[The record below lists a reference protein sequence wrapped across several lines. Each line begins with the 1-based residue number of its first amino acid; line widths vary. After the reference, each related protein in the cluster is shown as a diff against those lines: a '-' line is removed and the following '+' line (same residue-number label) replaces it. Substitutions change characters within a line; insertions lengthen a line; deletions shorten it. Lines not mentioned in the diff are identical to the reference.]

1 MKNLKKFKKQSVS
14 FIFIWLLV
22 ASFVL
27 LFAKPLLA
35 QTISAQFP
43 QYYYNNHWGRKIVA
57 WGDTYHYDMGCRSW
71 NKVSVNLPSTGDYKI
86 VVRYYA
92 DGTAEQ
98 THEEFKILIDG
109 NYIGRTTDCGTGCY
123 ENENLG
129 IHQLGAGTHTVK
141 ASHLWTLTDWNSPNS
156 ASPLSISF
164 TLITPPPTVDIKA
177 NNSDGPITID
187 YNTSATLSW
196 TSTNAT
202 SCQASGN
209 WSGSK
214 ATSGSENT
222 GNLISSKTYTIT
234 CTGPGGS
241 ATDSVT
247 VNVSSQPTLYVTLEA
262 IPNSGYAPLN
272 DVDLRATVS
281 GSATGSI
288 NYKFDCTNDGIWDH
302 IFNNIWDNPKT
313 VVDACDYPY
322 SGTYTAKV
330 HVERGS
336 ANPASDTDIITVSYQ
351 APPTVDIKANNSD
364 GPITIDYNTSATLS
378 WTSTNATSCSA
389 SGNWSGSKDTSGSEN
404 TGNLISSKTYT
415 ITCTGPGGSATDSVT
430 VNVSSQSTL
439 YVNLEAIPN
448 SGDAPLRNV
457 DLKATV
463 SGTAGGEITY
473 RFDCTNDGDWEQVFD
488 SYSETEITEDLCNYS
503 SAGTYTAKVRVYREG
518 LSATDTDT
526 IYVEE
531 EQEETLYVDLDADP
545 ESGTEPLNNVDLTAD
560 VSGTALGKITYKF
573 DCENDGDWDYIGDSY
588 SEIKTVASLC
598 DYEKDGTYTAKVKV
612 YRDGLTATD
621 TDTIRVYKVEEK
633 VSLSIDKKV
642 RNQTRGQTSWYSTI
656 SASPSDKIA
665 FRIKVTST
673 GDDTAE
679 DVIIKDTLPEKF
691 AWQGNL
697 KVDGKDF
704 DGDISDGIEIGN
716 LSPGRSKTITFE
728 ALIASKEEFVY
739 GTTDLIN
746 AALVYNV
753 DTSVTDTAKV
763 RVTKTAVAGAVT
775 EVPTGILS
783 SAKVSLFITI
793 LIILLATYLLLLKS
807 YFSHKISSLEFNEIV
822 FDAKEKVKNF
832 FLGIYQSPKERSEKR
847 LSRLIADVRTREG
860 LE

>member
-1 MKNLKKFKKQSVS
+1 MKNLKKSKKQSIS
-14 FIFIWLLV
+14 FIFIWLLI

-35 QTISAQFP
+35 GTISTQFP
-43 QYYYNNHWGRKIVA
+43 EYYYNNKWGRKIVA
-57 WGDTYHYDMGCRSW
+57 WGDTHHYNMGMRSW
-71 NKVSVNLPSTGDYKI
+71 NQVSVNLPSTGDYKI

-129 IHQLGAGTHTVK
+129 TRHLGAGGHTVK
-141 ASHLWTLTDWNSPNS
+141 AEHLWTLADWNSPNS
-156 ASPLSISF
+156 VSPLSISF
-164 TLITPPPTVDIKA
+164 ELITP
-177 NNSDGPITID
+177 
-187 YNTSATLSW
+187 
-196 TSTNAT
+196 
-202 SCQASGN
+202 
-209 WSGSK
+209 
-214 ATSGSENT
+214 
-222 GNLISSKTYTIT
+222 
-234 CTGPGGS
+234 
-241 ATDSVT
+241 
-247 VNVSSQPTLYVTLEA
+247 
-262 IPNSGYAPLN
+262 
-272 DVDLRATVS
+272 
-281 GSATGSI
+281 
-288 NYKFDCTNDGIWDH
+288 
-302 IFNNIWDNPKT
+302 
-313 VVDACDYPY
+313 
-322 SGTYTAKV
+322 
-330 HVERGS
+330 
-336 ANPASDTDIITVSYQ
+336 
-351 APPTVDIKANNSD
+351 PPTVDIKANNSD

-389 SGNWSGSKDTSGSEN
+389 SGNWSGSKATSGSEN

-430 VNVSSQSTL
+430 VYVSSQPIL
-439 YVNLEAIPN
+439 YVTLEAIPN
-448 SGDAPLRNV
+448 SGYAPLNDV
-457 DLKATV
+457 DLRATV
-463 SGTAGGEITY
+463 SGTAEGEITY

-488 SYSETEITEDLCNYS
+488 SYSETEIAGDLCDYS

-545 ESGTEPLNNVDLTAD
+545 ETGTEPLNNVDLTAD
-560 VSGTALGKITYKF
+560 VSGTAEGEITYKF
-573 DCENDGDWDYIGDSY
+573 DCENDGDWDYVGNSY
-588 SEIKTVASLC
+588 SEIKTVVNLC

-621 TDTIRVYKVEEK
+621 TDTIYVYKAEEE
-633 VSLSIDKKV
+633 VSLNIDKKV
-642 RNQTRGQTSWYSTI
+642 RNQTKGQTSWYSTI

-763 RVTKTAVAGAVT
+763 RVTRTAVVGAVT

-807 YFSHKISSLEFNEIV
+807 YFSQKTSSLRFNEIV
-822 FDAKEKVKNF
+822 FDAKEKAKNF

-847 LSRLIADVRTREG
+847 LSRFIEDIKVREG

>member
-1 MKNLKKFKKQSVS
+1 MKNLKKFKKHSIS

-35 QTISAQFP
+35 GTVSAEFP
-43 QYYYNNHWGRKIVA
+43 QYYYNNHWGQKIVA
-57 WGDTYHYDMGCRSW
+57 WGDTHHYNMGMRSW
-71 NKVSVNLPSTGDYKI
+71 NKVSVNLLSTGDYKI
-86 VVRYYA
+86 IVKYYA
-92 DGTAEQ
+92 DGPGDQ

-109 NYIGRTTDCGTGCY
+109 NYISRTTDCGTGCY

-129 IHQLGAGTHTVK
+129 THQLGAGGHTVK
-141 ASHLWTLTDWNSPNS
+141 AEHLWTLTDWNSPNS
-156 ASPLSISF
+156 VSPLSVSF
-164 TLITPPPTVDIKA
+164 ELITP
-177 NNSDGPITID
+177 
-187 YNTSATLSW
+187 
-196 TSTNAT
+196 
-202 SCQASGN
+202 
-209 WSGSK
+209 
-214 ATSGSENT
+214 
-222 GNLISSKTYTIT
+222 
-234 CTGPGGS
+234 
-241 ATDSVT
+241 
-247 VNVSSQPTLYVTLEA
+247 
-262 IPNSGYAPLN
+262 
-272 DVDLRATVS
+272 
-281 GSATGSI
+281 
-288 NYKFDCTNDGIWDH
+288 
-302 IFNNIWDNPKT
+302 
-313 VVDACDYPY
+313 
-322 SGTYTAKV
+322 
-330 HVERGS
+330 
-336 ANPASDTDIITVSYQ
+336 
-351 APPTVDIKANNSD
+351 PPTVDIKANNSD

-389 SGNWSGSKDTSGSEN
+389 SGNWSGSKATSGSEN

-415 ITCTGPGGSATDSVT
+415 ITCTGLGGTASDSVT
-430 VNVSSQSTL
+430 INVYLNHPPVANAGPDKEVYETESVVLDGSGSDPDGDSITYSWSCSGGSLSNSDLAQPVFYAPSVSQDTTYNCTL
-439 YVNLEAIPN
+439 TVSDPYGLSDSDSMEVQVREHESPTLSVHLEADPD
-448 SGDAPLRNV
+448 SGNAPLRDV
-457 DLKATV
+457 DLEATV
-463 SGTAGGEITY
+463 SGTAEGEITY

-488 SYSETEITEDLCNYS
+488 SYSETEITEDLCDYS

-545 ESGTEPLNNVDLTAD
+545 ERGTEPLNNVDLTAD
-560 VSGTALGKITYKF
+560 VSGTASGKITYKF
-573 DCENDGDWDYIGDSY
+573 NCENDGDWDYVGDSY
-588 SEIKTVASLC
+588 SEIKTVADLC
-598 DYEKDGTYTAKVKV
+598 DYKKDGTYTAKVKV

-621 TDTIRVYKVEEK
+621 TDTIYVYKAEEE
-633 VSLSIDKKV
+633 VSLNIDKKV
-642 RNQTRGQTSWYSTI
+642 RNQTKGQTSWYSTI
-656 SASPSDKIA
+656 SASPSDEIA

-728 ALIASKEEFVY
+728 TLIASKEEFVY

-763 RVTKTAVAGAVT
+763 RVSKTAVAGAVT

-783 SAKVSLFITI
+783 SAKVSFFLTI
-793 LIILLATYLLLLKS
+793 LIIFGATYLLLLKS
-807 YFSHKISSLEFNEIV
+807 YFSQKTSSLRFNEIV
-822 FDAKEKVKNF
+822 FDAKEKAKNF
-832 FLGIYQSPKERSEKR
+832 FLGIYRSPKERSERR
-847 LSRLIADVRTREG
+847 LSRFIEDIKGREG
-860 LE
+860 L